1 MEELLEKLR
10 ALMEEARSN
19 PGLLEYSLLGMGAMV
34 EYIFPPF
41 PGDVVVLLGA
51 FLVGKHHWSLALVLV
66 AVNVG
71 SAIGLSADYAFGRW
85 VGKRDRSWR
94 EKYPR
99 WRRMGASID
108 RFDVFYRRWGAL
120 CIVLNRFVPAVRAIF
135 FVAAGMAGIKYWKAL
150 VLGLVSSLAWT
161 WLLVLAGA
169 WVGGKWDKL
178 KALFQTYSVAAWIA
192 AAVVVFLLVLRW
204 FRVRRRKGTGA
215 PPAGAGGAAGQ
226 P

>member
-1 MEELLEKLR
+1 MEKLR
-10 ALMEEARSN
+10 ELMEEARSN

-34 EYIFPPF
+34 EYVFPPF

-51 FLVGKHHWSLALVLV
+51 FLVGKYHWSLPLVLV

-99 WRRMGASID
+99 WQRMGASID

-120 CIVLNRFVPAVRAIF
+120 CIVLNRFVPAIRAVF

-178 KALFQTYSVAAWIA
+178 KALLQTYSVAAWIA
-192 AAVVVFLLVLRW
+192 AALVVALLVLRY
-204 FRVRRRKGTGA
+204 FSVRRRKGTGA
-215 PPAGAGGAAGQ
+215 PSAPTNGSAGQ